1 MSFEVNEG
9 ETVSVML
16 GAQGGKTTAAKLIMG
31 LLKPTCGKIT
41 ADGAPLEETPPKAR
55 KIAYFCFPPLAFK
68 TTVGKNVSRVLRLNG
83 FGKTESS
90 EKAAQALK
98 RFGLEGLARKKAASL
113 DGEGLLKLSLAR
125 AWAKKAEFFIVDGP
139 TNEIFVDKITALAAE
154 LGASTLLLCDSP
166 ASARGRILD
175 FLPKFNLTEE
185 FDEPI

>member
-1 MSFEVNEG
+1 MKWLRFENVSVRYHYDEFYALADLSFEVNEG

-68 TTVGKNVSRVLRLNG
+68 TTVGKNVSRVLRLDG

-90 EKAAQALK
+90 EKGAQTLRAGGACPQKSRLS
-98 RFGLEGLARKKAASL
+98 RRGGLAGTFSC
-113 DGEGLLKLSLAR
+113 AR
-125 AWAKKAEFFIVDGP
+125 VGKESEVFY
-139 TNEIFVDKITALAAE
+139 
-154 LGASTLLLCDSP
+154 C
-166 ASARGRILD
+166 
-175 FLPKFNLTEE
+175 
-185 FDEPI
+185 